1 MILIENK
8 GLDPYFNLAADEYF
22 TNDSTESIIT
32 LWRNDNTIVVGKNQ
46 DTRSEI
52 NEPFVREKN
61 IHVVRRVTGGGAVY
75 HDLGNLNFSFFTPAE
90 GQKVCDFKKFLN
102 PIREVLSG
110 LGIVAEF
117 SGKNDLLIDGKKFS
131 GNAQLIKKDR
141 ILHHGTLLFSSDV
154 KILAD
159 CLNPNKQKLA
169 SHGVASVKSRVT
181 TILESFA
188 SQRNTDLRNDGG
200 TTEAGHSS
208 DEHPGM
214 TGRGAVLTFEEFYAR
229 LLNGLVEFFHI
240 EEVREL
246 NSEETAAIGKLADRK
261 HRSKEWI
268 YGASPSFN
276 FSKSKY
282 FAGCGNV
289 TFYMALDDGRI
300 NDAMMMG
307 DFIGARDVAELTET
321 FIGKQVGDLGP
332 ILSAAE
338 PEQYFLGINRAEFL
352 DWIRDESH

>member
-8 GLDPYFNLAADEYF
+8 SLDPYFNLAADEFF
-22 TNDSTESIIT
+22 TNESAESIIT

-52 NEPFVREKN
+52 NEPFVREHG
-61 IHVVRRVTGGGAVY
+61 IHVVRRITGGGAVY

-90 GQKVCDFKKFLN
+90 GQKICDFKKFLN
-102 PIREVLSG
+102 PIREVLSE
-110 LGIVAEF
+110 LGIQAEF

-181 TILESFA
+181 TIAESFA
-188 SQRNTDLRNDGG
+188 AQKNTVRHHFDG
-200 TTEAGHSS
+200 EN
-208 DEHPGM
+208 
-214 TGRGAVLTFEEFYAR
+214 GAVLTFEEFYTR
-229 LLNGLVEFFHI
+229 LLNGLVKYFHI
-240 EEVREL
+240 KEVRGL
-246 NSEETAAIGKLADRK
+246 NSTETTAIGKLADAK
-261 HRSKEWI
+261 HRTTEWI

-282 FAGCGNV
+282 FEGCG
-289 TFYMALDDGRI
+289 TITLYMAVNSDMI
-300 NDAMMMG
+300 CDAVLTG
-307 DFIGARDVAELTET
+307 DFIGARDASELAETL
-321 FIGKQVGDLGP
+321 IGKRFGELSAL
-332 ILSAAE
+332 LSAAD
-338 PEQYFLGINRAEFL
+338 PELYFLGINRTEFL
-352 DWIRDESH
+352 DWIRD